1 MQLAQAS
8 RVAIARR
15 AGSPIRPGR
24 HDMSPV
30 GLRPLP
36 VLGRRA
42 PVVCAFDNETPEE
55 FALSPSKPSSP
66 LGEMAVYYL
75 SKEPHLFEETVD
87 GAFRKLKEQR
97 EAAAAANSSQDAE
110 SVDLVL
116 SKRIQEV
123 KDKETAIVV
132 EDLMYFCILDRFRQI
147 GVSMLPQLGPM
158 HEDLEALKA
167 LTEGVHTKE
176 AIEMVKEHMLGVLG
190 PASVAYGDTVIK
202 MSKLQSAQVYAASIM
217 FGYFLSRVDQ
227 RFQLTKSL
235 GMLPSED
242 AVERLERLFA
252 SAEDEVQEEGQ
263 GAAGGAG
270 GDNVKKNRGA
280 LRKYVESFDQETMMN
295 AARLCSVEGAALV
308 ERQTEALFGD
318 AHELQREMQDAVGL
332 DAGSAEELMKRVE
345 EAVQNDKVQN
355 LVVSVATQRR
365 AILEAVAYGSFLRSV
380 EEQVDSK
387 YGLLHPK

>member
-1 MQLAQAS
+1 
-8 RVAIARR
+8 
-15 AGSPIRPGR
+15 
-24 HDMSPV
+24 
-30 GLRPLP
+30 
-36 VLGRRA
+36 
-42 PVVCAFDNETPEE
+42 
-55 FALSPSKPSSP
+55 
-66 LGEMAVYYL
+66 MAVYYL

-158 HEDLEALKA
+158 HEDLDALKA

-280 LRKYVESFDQETMMN
+280 LRKYIESFDQETMMN

>member
-1 MQLAQAS
+1 
-8 RVAIARR
+8 
-15 AGSPIRPGR
+15 
-24 HDMSPV
+24 
-30 GLRPLP
+30 
-36 VLGRRA
+36 
-42 PVVCAFDNETPEE
+42 
-55 FALSPSKPSSP
+55 
-66 LGEMAVYYL
+66 MAVYYL

-97 EAAAAANSSQDAE
+97 EAAAAAASSSDTE

-123 KDKETAIVV
+123 KDKETALVV

-190 PASVAYGDTVIK
+190 PASVAYGNTVIK

-227 RFQLTKSL
+227 RFHLTKSL

-252 SAEDEVQEEGQ
+252 SAEDEVQEG
-263 GAAGGAG
+263 AGGAG
-270 GDNVKKNRGA
+270 VAGGEGVKREKGA

-365 AILEAVAYGSFLRSV
+365 AVLEAVAYGSFLRSV
-380 EEQVDSK
+380 EEQVESK

>member
-1 MQLAQAS
+1 M
-8 RVAIARR
+8 
-15 AGSPIRPGR
+15 
-24 HDMSPV
+24 
-30 GLRPLP
+30 
-36 VLGRRA
+36 
-42 PVVCAFDNETPEE
+42 
-55 FALSPSKPSSP
+55 
-66 LGEMAVYYL
+66 YYL

-87 GAFRKLKEQR
+87 SAFRKLKEQR
-97 EAAAAANSSQDAE
+97 DAAAAAGSSPDTA
-110 SVDLVL
+110 SVDLML

-123 KDKETAIVV
+123 KDKESALVV
-132 EDLMYFCILDRFRQI
+132 EDLMYFCILDRFRQV
-147 GVSMLPQLGPM
+147 GVRMLPQLGPM
-158 HEDLEALKA
+158 HEDLDALKA

-227 RFQLTKSL
+227 RFQLTKSFD
-235 GMLPSED
+235 MLPSED
-242 AVERLERLFA
+242 VVERLERLFA
-252 SAEDEVQEEGQ
+252 SAEDEVQE
-263 GAAGGAG
+263 GARGAG
-270 GDNVKKNRGA
+270 ADDGQKKKGA

-318 AHELQREMQDAVGL
+318 AHELQKEMQDAVGL

-345 EAVQNDKVQN
+345 EAVQNDKVDT

-365 AILEAVAYGSFLRSV
+365 AVLEAVAYGSFLRSV
-380 EEQVDSK
+380 EEQVESK
-387 YGLLHPK
+387 YGLLHLK

>member
-1 MQLAQAS
+1 
-8 RVAIARR
+8 
-15 AGSPIRPGR
+15 
-24 HDMSPV
+24 
-30 GLRPLP
+30 
-36 VLGRRA
+36 
-42 PVVCAFDNETPEE
+42 
-55 FALSPSKPSSP
+55 
-66 LGEMAVYYL
+66 MAVYYL

-87 GAFRKLKEQR
+87 SAFRKLKEQR
-97 EAAAAANSSQDAE
+97 EAVAASADNTDTS

-123 KDKETAIVV
+123 KDKERALVV
-132 EDLMYFCILDRFRQI
+132 EDLMYVCILDRFRQI
-147 GVSMLPQLGPM
+147 GVKMLPQLGPM
-158 HEDLEALKA
+158 HEDLDALKA

-252 SAEDEVQEEGQ
+252 SAEDEAEEV
-263 GAAGGAG
+263 AASAG
-270 GDNVKKNRGA
+270 VDDKIKKGA
-280 LRKYVESFDQETMMN
+280 LRKYVESFDQETMMS
-295 AARLCSVEGAALV
+295 AAKLCSVEAAALV

-345 EAVQNDKVQN
+345 QAVQNDRVQN

-365 AILEAVAYGSFLRSV
+365 AVLEAVAYGSFLRSV
-380 EEQVDSK
+380 EEQVENK
-387 YGLLHPK
+387 YGLLRV

>member
-1 MQLAQAS
+1 M
-8 RVAIARR
+8 
-15 AGSPIRPGR
+15 
-24 HDMSPV
+24 
-30 GLRPLP
+30 
-36 VLGRRA
+36 
-42 PVVCAFDNETPEE
+42 
-55 FALSPSKPSSP
+55 
-66 LGEMAVYYL
+66 YYL

-87 GAFRKLKEQR
+87 NAFRMLKEQR
-97 EAAAAANSSQDAE
+97 EAAAATTPSPDAS

-116 SKRIQEV
+116 SKRIKEV
-123 KDKETAIVV
+123 KDKENALIV
-132 EDLMYFCILDRFRQI
+132 EDLMYVCILDRFRQI

-158 HEDLEALKA
+158 HEDLDALKA

-176 AIEMVKEHMLGVLG
+176 AIEMVKEHMLGILG

-235 GMLPSED
+235 GMLPEED

-252 SAEDEVQEEGQ
+252 SAEDGEEQAQ
-263 GAAGGAG
+263 GGDAGG
-270 GDNVKKNRGA
+270 KKKGA
-280 LRKYVESFDQETMMN
+280 LRKYVETFDQETMMN
-295 AARLCSVEGAALV
+295 TARLFSAEGAALV

-318 AHELQREMQDAVGL
+318 AHELQREMQDAVGQ
-332 DAGSAEELMKRVE
+332 DASSAEELMKRVE

-365 AILEAVAYGSFLRSV
+365 AVLEAVAYGSFLRSV
-380 EEQVDSK
+380 EEKVESE
-387 YGLLHPK
+387 YGLLHLT